1 MPKIFQYIAKSI
13 WPDDLTLRQERLY
26 LLFFA
31 ALLAAAWPPLPL
43 GFLAVIALI
52 KPLDIISGKSFRPAF
67 KQGYFYFFFYH
78 CFSLYW
84 IGWVTIPGTIAAIG
98 LISLYSAFMLALYSA
113 LYTKSKKVA
122 FILLP
127 FLWAGIEYFRTLL
140 EIAFPWSNLSYTQSA
155 YTAFIQICKYTG
167 DAGIT
172 IILVIVNILLWQ
184 AWKYKKPLYVF
195 IVGLLIG
202 LPTIYGS
209 IILSQTGPSDEGPI
223 KVVVLQGSLSIEEK
237 WNPDNRDY
245 NFFLYDSLAVE
256 AVINSSQS
264 KPDLIVWPET
274 AAPAYLLSE
283 YRLTRM
289 VAQTA
294 RKVETPMLVGTL
306 DYTRLENDSIKT
318 FNAAIHFNAD
328 GSHDEPYHKNK
339 LVPFAETVPY
349 SEYVPW
355 LANLSLGWSDFEH
368 GRELPIYESDFGG
381 YGVLICYEVIFP
393 ELVNQ
398 YVRNGADFLVNITND
413 TWYGRSSGPYQH
425 AGMAVFRAIENDIY
439 IARAANSGFSYFVDN
454 FGRIY
459 NKSNLYKKTI
469 VHGRLK
475 PVKELTV
482 FNKTGPLL
490 GQFGLLLIGLLSI
503 ILFGLWIKEKT
514 SA

>member
-1 MPKIFQYIAKSI
+1 M
-13 WPDDLTLRQERLY
+13 RQERLY

-52 KPLDIISGKSFRPAF
+52 KPLDIISGKPFGAAF
-67 KQGYFYFFFYH
+67 KQGYFFFFFYH
-78 CFSLYW
+78 CLSLYW
-84 IGWVTIPGTIAAIG
+84 IGWVTIPGTIGAIF
-98 LISLYSAFMLALYSA
+98 LISTYSAFMLALYST
-113 LYTKSKKVA
+113 LFRKSKKAA

-127 FLWAGIEYFRTLL
+127 FLWVGVEYFRTLL
-140 EIAFPWSNLSYTQSA
+140 EIAFPWSNLSYTQST
-155 YTAFIQICKYTG
+155 YTTFLQIIKFTG

-172 IILVIVNILLWQ
+172 IILVVANILLWQ
-184 AWKYKKPLYVF
+184 AWKYRKPFYVI

-209 IILSQTGPSDEGPI
+209 IVLSQAGSSDEGPI
-223 KVVVLQGSLSIEEK
+223 KVALLQGSLSIEEK
-237 WNPDNRDY
+237 WDPDNTDY
-245 NFFLYDSLAVE
+245 NFFLYDSLAFE
-256 AVINSSQS
+256 AVSSD

-274 AAPAYLLSE
+274 SAPAYLLSE

-289 VAQTA
+289 VAQTS

-306 DYTRLENDSIKT
+306 DFTRIGKDNVKT
-318 FNAAIHFNAD
+318 FNAAIQFNSN
-328 GSHDEPYHKNK
+328 GSHGKPYHKNK

-349 SEYVPW
+349 SEFVPW

-368 GRELPIYESDFGG
+368 GTELPVYDNEFGG

-425 AGMAVFRAIENDIY
+425 AQMAVFRAIENDIY
-439 IARAANSGFSYFVDN
+439 IARAANSGFTYFVDN
-454 FGRIY
+454 YGRMY
-459 NKSNLYKKTI
+459 NKSNLYEKTI
-469 VHGRLK
+469 IRGHLK
-475 PVKELTV
+475 PVQGLTF
-482 FNKTGPLL
+482 FNKTGPII
-490 GQFGLLLIGLLSI
+490 GQFGLLLIGLLSV
-503 ILFGLWIKEKT
+503 ILFGLWIKEKA
-514 SA
+514 SAS